1 MPTPSVAV
9 VIPSYNHAAYLA
21 EAVQSVLAQ
30 THADLELIVVDDGST
45 DESLAVLAGIA
56 DPRLQVIAQANAG
69 AHAALNRGIA
79 AARAP
84 LIAVCNSDDAF
95 APERLARC
103 TAALGDGISLVGSWV
118 QIVDA
123 AGGDLGIKHG
133 VRDCPPWP
141 LEHPERSLRAGADLR
156 AALLAE
162 HYLATTSNFV
172 FRRADWERVG
182 GFRPLRYTHDWD
194 FALRLAALAP
204 PQLVEAPLLRYRIHP
219 RNTIREDRTGMVFE
233 ICWVLA
239 AHLGPALRG
248 WHAAAP
254 PAAIDA
260 LLHSLYLFGCDR
272 VVIAL
277 LAYDLAADEA
287 LALRLLDPADARRR
301 ALLDFIRERLAAA
314 EEPEDP
320 RVPSTLDRL
329 RRWLRGGAA

>member
-1 MPTPSVAV
+1 MMPAVSV

-21 EAVQSVLAQ
+21 EAVRSVLAQ
-30 THADLELIVVDDGST
+30 TLADFELIVVDDGST
-45 DESLAVLAGIA
+45 DDSLAVLDGIG
-56 DPRLQVIAQANAG
+56 DQRLQVVRQANQG

-79 AARAP
+79 QARAP
-84 LIAVCNSDDAF
+84 LVAVCNSDDAF
-95 APERLARC
+95 APDRLARC
-103 TAALGDGISLVGSWV
+103 TAAFTDDVSLVASWV
-118 QIVDA
+118 QIIDE
-123 AGGDLGIKHG
+123 AGGDLGVKHG

-141 LEHPERSLRAGADLR
+141 LEQPERSLRAGDDLR

-204 PQLVEAPLLRYRIHP
+204 PRLLEAPLLRYRVHP

-233 ICWVLA
+233 ICWCLA
-239 AHLGPALRG
+239 THLGPALRG
-248 WHAAAP
+248 WHAAAAP
-254 PAAIDA
+254 EEVDA
-260 LLHSLYLFGCDR
+260 LLHSLYMFGCDR

-277 LAYDLAADEA
+277 MGHDIAADERLA
-287 LALRLLDPADARRR
+287 LALLDPADARRQ
-301 ALLDFIRERLAAA
+301 ALLAFIQTRLAAA
-314 EEPEDP
+314 DHPEDR
-320 RVPSTLDRL
+320 RVPSTLARL